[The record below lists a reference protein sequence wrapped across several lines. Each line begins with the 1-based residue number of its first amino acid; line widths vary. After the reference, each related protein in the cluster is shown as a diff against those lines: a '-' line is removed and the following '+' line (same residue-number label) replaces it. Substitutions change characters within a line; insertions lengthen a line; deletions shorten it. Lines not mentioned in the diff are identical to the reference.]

1 MLPSLKTAPLGL
13 AGLAAALALAGCAST
28 PKELPPQP
36 VGASTTTQTAPPLP
50 PAPPTPAGP
59 VPGSQADF
67 LASII
72 SDTVHFDLDKYNI
85 DAESQGIL
93 QSQAQWLAKYP
104 AKTVTIEG
112 HCDERGTR
120 DYNLAL
126 GERRANAAKSYLVSL
141 GVDASRIT
149 VVSYGKERP
158 IALGS
163 DEASWAKNRR
173 AVTLTIN

>member
-67 LASII
+67 LA
-72 SDTVHFDLDKYNI
+72 
-85 DAESQGIL
+85 
-93 QSQAQWLAKYP
+93 
-104 AKTVTIEG
+104 
-112 HCDERGTR
+112 
-120 DYNLAL
+120 
-126 GERRANAAKSYLVSL
+126 
-141 GVDASRIT
+141 
-149 VVSYGKERP
+149 
-158 IALGS
+158 
-163 DEASWAKNRR
+163 
-173 AVTLTIN
+173 